1 MLWDEKDCVYCA
13 DKQNAAAVAEIQLP
27 RHFLALDIVAMEW
40 MKYQWGDQF
49 GWLIGIKKGTA

>member
-1 MLWDEKDCVYCA
+1 MPR
-13 DKQNAAAVAEIQLP
+13 QLQKYNC
-27 RHFLALDIVAMEW
+27 RGIFLALDIVAMER